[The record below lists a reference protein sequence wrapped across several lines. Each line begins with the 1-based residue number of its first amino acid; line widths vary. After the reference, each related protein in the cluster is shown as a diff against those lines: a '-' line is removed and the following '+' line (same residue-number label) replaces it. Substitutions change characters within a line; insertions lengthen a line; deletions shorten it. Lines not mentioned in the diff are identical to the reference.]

1 VNEKYGI
8 TSDIIDRLGW
18 EAQVGTQPVLT
29 EAFADQKTVGA
40 DLYSALFRRKVE
52 VVDPPPDA
60 ARARIYKAMLDSSAY
75 LRLHQAT
82 MHDPM
87 LSAGGALGLNQ
98 WITENGQEIKE
109 SLKNSAEADKLDEQ
123 REMLQDLFENPA
135 VELSEETRDGIMERM
150 DELQAS
156 AAGQRNAAVKAISNQ
171 TDAKLRAKM
180 VASCN
185 STTEA
190 IDTAQAIAGGW
201 GNEPGIV
208 QAILLNKSLMST
220 VTKDDRMKKIIALAG
235 RMKEVITAERSKR
248 PMSGPNK
255 VNVVAGNDI
264 ENVISSELAMLADE
278 DTEDVFYAKYQERS
292 LLQYERQEKPRLGK
306 GPFVVVIDES
316 GSMAGDEIQWA
327 KAITFALCTQA
338 RRERRKFSAIS
349 FSSTGDRKTWIH
361 PTPLEFVEC
370 LQHFYG
376 GGTEYEGPLTEAAKI
391 IETEEP
397 NGDIV
402 LITDG
407 CCRVS
412 GGFAM
417 QFKATTQRLGCKVIG
432 LQVGSY
438 GYQDSLKAVCD
449 TAFSVSTSNGDI
461 SKLTDIVAAM

>member
-1 VNEKYGI
+1 MDEKYGI
-8 TSDIIDRLGW
+8 KSDVIDRLGW
-18 EAQVGTQPVLT
+18 ESQVVSQPVLN
-29 EAFADQKTVGA
+29 EVFSDQKTVGA
-40 DLYSALFRRKVE
+40 DLYSALFRRSAE
-52 VVDPPPDA
+52 VVDPPPDK

-87 LSAGGALGLNQ
+87 LSAGGSLGLNQ
-98 WITENGQEIKE
+98 WIAENDKSIKD
-109 SLKNSAEADKLDEQ
+109 SLEHSAEADKLDDQ
-123 REMLQDLFENPA
+123 RDMLQDLFENPE
-135 VELSEETRDGIMERM
+135 VELSEEAREGILDRM
-150 DELQAS
+150 NELQAG
-156 AAGQRNAAVKAISNQ
+156 ATGQRKAAVKAISNH
-171 TDAKLRAKM
+171 TDATLRAKM

-185 STTEA
+185 NTTDA

-201 GNEPGIV
+201 GNEPGVV
-208 QAILLNKSLMST
+208 QAMLMDKGLMTT
-220 VTKDDRMKKIIALAG
+220 VARDDRMKKIIALAG
-235 RMKEVITAERSKR
+235 RMKEVITAERAKR
-248 PMSGPNK
+248 PMTGPSK
-255 VNVVAGNDI
+255 VKVVAGNDV

-278 DTEDVFYAKYQERS
+278 DTEDVFYAKYMERS

-316 GSMAGDEIQWA
+316 GSMEGSEIQWA

-349 FSSTGDRKTWIH
+349 FSSYQDVTTWVH
-361 PTPLEFVEC
+361 PTPMDFIEC

-376 GGTEYEGPLTEAAKI
+376 GGTEYEGPLTQAAKI

-412 GGFAM
+412 DQFAK

-438 GYQDSLKAVCD
+438 GYRDSLKAVCD
-449 TAFSVSTSNGDI
+449 TAFSISTVDGDI